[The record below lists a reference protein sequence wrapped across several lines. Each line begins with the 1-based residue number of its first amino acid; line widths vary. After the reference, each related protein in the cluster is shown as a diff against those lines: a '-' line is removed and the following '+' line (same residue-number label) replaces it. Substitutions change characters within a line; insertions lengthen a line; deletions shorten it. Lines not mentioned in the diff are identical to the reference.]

1 MARDKKVR
9 EKKCDKRLK
18 CKIIAALRLMDSIL
32 YT

>member
-1 MARDKKVR
+1 MAKEKKLK